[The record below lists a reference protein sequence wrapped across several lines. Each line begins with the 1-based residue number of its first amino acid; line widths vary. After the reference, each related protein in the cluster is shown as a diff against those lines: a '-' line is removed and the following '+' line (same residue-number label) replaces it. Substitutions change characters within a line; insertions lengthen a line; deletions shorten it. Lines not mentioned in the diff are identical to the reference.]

1 MKHTIIIAGLLL
13 CFACKNQSSD
23 KGKSEESKSNSEQN
37 DPKESS
43 ESEGGKSADEN
54 PMQELA
60 GTWKQAPNGNVEVTG
75 KKSLATIELNLN
87 ADGSFEGTEDMMSTH
102 ADAKG
107 TWKLDDGKVKLNWN
121 GTELNLEVGSNNS
134 TLTDS
139 HNGINLSK

>member
-1 MKHTIIIAGLLL
+1 MKYTIIIVGLLL

-23 KGKSEESKSNSEQN
+23 KGKSEESKSNSEQTES
-37 DPKESS
+37 KESS
-43 ESEGGKSADEN
+43 ENSEQKSNDEK

-87 ADGSFEGTEDMMSTH
+87 ADGSFTGTEDMMSTH
-102 ADAKG
+102 ADVKG

-134 TLTDS
+134 SLTDS
-139 HNGINLSK
+139 QNGINLSR